1 MNYSTYS
8 LSELKALATA
18 NNAIPT
24 GDKRSK
30 KAWID
35 ALELALQSTVEL
47 TDSEME
53 CAAVAADIA
62 NDSTDIWADATD
74 TTPANPLSLK
84 GASLG
89 ETPRPL
95 GGSPDHQ
102 HFSLPGGAIES
113 LDDIGVGQAPTATK
127 KGAATV
133 FGSLLMILILTV
145 QAILCVGCVIVQA
158 AIHLKN
164 LFGSYNPDYDLF
176 GQLHDMVRDRKAS
189 PAQQAQQPAYQ

>member
-1 MNYSTYS
+1 MNYSTLS

-35 ALELALQSTVEL
+35 ALELASQSTVEL

-74 TTPANPLSLK
+74 TTPANPLL
-84 GASLG
+84 
-89 ETPRPL
+89 
-95 GGSPDHQ
+95 
-102 HFSLPGGAIES
+102 GGAIDS
-113 LDDIGVGQAPTATK
+113 QNHIGVGQAPIAAK
-127 KGAATV
+127 KGAASV
-133 FGSLLMILILTV
+133 FASLLMILILTI
-145 QAILCVGCVIVQA
+145 QAVLCIGCVIVQA

-176 GQLHDMVRDRKAS
+176 GQLNDMVRQRKAS

>member
-1 MNYSTYS
+1 MQFSNLSALS

-18 NNAIPT
+18 NNVVPT

-30 KAWID
+30 QTWID
-35 ALELALQSTVEL
+35 ALELALQSTIEL

-53 CAAVAADIA
+53 CIAVAADIA

-74 TTPANPLSLK
+74 TTPANP
-84 GASLG
+84 
-89 ETPRPL
+89 
-95 GGSPDHQ
+95 
-102 HFSLPGGAIES
+102 LPGGAIES

-133 FGSLLMILILTV
+133 FGSLLMILILTI
-145 QAILCVGCVIVQA
+145 QAVLCIGCVIVQA

-176 GQLHDMVRDRKAS
+176 GQLHDMIRQRKS
-189 PAQQAQQPAYQ
+189 IVPAQQAQQPAY